1 LKNKTPAATRATNI
15 EELENIL
22 GKFWDDD
29 AYDRGLAF
37 KPHPSDIIIS
47 PYTKCGT
54 TWLQQIV
61 HGLRTR
67 GSMEFDEI
75 NSVTPWIEIAH
86 DVGWNLD
93 APQVT
98 EPRVYKSHVSWHD
111 IPKGGRYICSFRHY
125 YDVMVSFYRFFEGW
139 MFEPGTISLETLVS
153 WRCPRDKTDGE
164 GYWYHL
170 SSWWEQRH
178 NQNVLLLCYEDMKVD
193 LPGTI
198 QKIASFIGISL
209 DDELLDI
216 IIRQSSREFMLA
228 HDHQFDERHIRA
240 IGGKRAGLPP
250 AINSKKVT
258 PGTSN
263 EERYQLSPVLK
274 NMLDDIWREQ
284 ITPRF
289 GFENYEDL
297 RLSLREQDRFKK
309 Y

>member
-1 LKNKTPAATRATNI
+1 
-15 EELENIL
+15 LENIL
-22 GKFWDDD
+22 GKFWDD
-29 AYDRGLAF
+29 AANKRGLAF
-37 KPHPSDIIIS
+37 KPHSSDVIIS
-47 PYTKCGT
+47 PYAKCGT

-75 NSVTPWIEIAH
+75 NIVIPWIEIAY
-86 DVGWNLD
+86 DVGWDLD
-93 APQVT
+93 APQVSA
-98 EPRVYKSHVSWHD
+98 PRAFKSHVSWYD
-111 IPKGGRYICSFRHY
+111 IPKGCRYICSFRHY
-125 YDVMVSFYRFFEGW
+125 YDAIVSFYRFFEGW
-139 MFEPGTISLETLVS
+139 MFEPETISLETLIP
-153 WRCPRDKTDGE
+153 WRWPRDKADGE

-170 SSWWEQRH
+170 GSWWEQRY
-178 NQNVLLLCYEDMKVD
+178 NQDVLLLCYEDMKVD

-198 QKIASFIGISL
+198 QKIARFIGITL

-216 IIRQSSREFMLA
+216 VIRQSSREFMLT
-228 HDHQFDERHIRA
+228 HEHQFDERHIRA
-240 IGGKRAGLPP
+240 IGEKRAGLPP
-250 AINSKKVT
+250 AINLKKVT